1 MQKNLVIV
9 ESPAKAKT
17 IGKFL
22 GKNYK
27 VKASVGHVRDL
38 PKSSLGIDI
47 DNNYKPKYITI
58 RGKGPVIKELK
69 SEAKKA
75 DKILLATDP
84 DREGEAISWHLAHIL
99 GLGEDEPIRIEFNEI
114 TKEAVSKAIKAPRS
128 INKDLVDAQQG
139 RRILDRLV
147 GYKISPLLWKKI
159 RKGLSAGRV
168 QSVTVKLICDR
179 EREIE
184 NFTPEEYW
192 SIKGIFENKNEKLE
206 ANFYGE
212 LENDKEV
219 KIDLKNKKEV
229 DEILNYLK
237 DKKYYIHEIKKGTKR
252 RNPYPPYTT
261 STLQQDASKRLGFST
276 KKTMM
281 IAQQLYEGIDV
292 KKEGTVGLIT
302 YIRTD
307 SMRISEEAIKQAN
320 DFIIDNYGKEYS
332 AGGRVF
338 KNKKKGEIQD
348 AHEAIRPTSVKRIPD
363 NIKESLTKDQY
374 KLYNLI
380 WERFIAS
387 QMKPAIYET
396 ISCKILSGKY
406 IFRAS
411 GSKLKFDGFMKIYNS
426 GDKDENELNI
436 SSLKEGEEIKL
447 NALEPNQH
455 FTQPPAP
462 YSEATLIKYLE
473 ELGIGRPSTYSPT
486 ISTILS
492 REYVILE
499 NKYLRPTELG
509 FLVTELLE
517 EYFKDIVNKEF
528 TAAMEER
535 LDDVAEGKTTWE
547 NVVNE
552 FYADFSKVLKI
563 AEDEIEKIE
572 IEEEVTDVIC
582 EKCGRNMVV
591 KYGRYGKFLACP
603 AYPECKNTKPILQEL
618 NVSCPVCGGTIVER
632 KSKKGRRFYGC
643 SNYPDCNFVSWDEPI
658 EERCPKCGN
667 LLVKKGSRR
676 NTKIKCTNKTCDY
689 EKKEEKKQKINKL

>member
-38 PKSSLGIDI
+38 PKSSLGIDV
-47 DNNYKPKYITI
+47 DKNFEPKYITI

-69 SEAKKA
+69 SEAKKV
-75 DKILLATDP
+75 DKIFLATDP

-99 GLGEDEPIRIEFNEI
+99 GLSEDELIRIEFNEI
-114 TKEAVSKAIKAPRS
+114 TKEAVSKAIKNPRA

-147 GYKISPLLWKKI
+147 GYKISPLLWKNI

-184 NFTPEEYW
+184 KFIPEEYW
-192 SIKGIFENKNEKLE
+192 SIKGIFENGNDKFE

-212 LENDKEV
+212 LENDKEI
-219 KIDLKNKKEV
+219 KIDLKTKEEV
-229 DEILNYLK
+229 DGILNYLE
-237 DKKYYIHEIKKGTKR
+237 DKKYNIHEIKKGTKK

-307 SMRISEEAIKQAN
+307 SMRISKEAIKDAN
-320 DFIIDNYGKEYS
+320 DFISDNYGKEYS
-332 AGGRVF
+332 TGGRVY
-338 KNKKKGEIQD
+338 KNKKSGEVQD
-348 AHEAIRPTSVKRIPD
+348 AHEGIRPTSVRRIPD
-363 NIKESLTKDQY
+363 NLKNSLTRDQY
-374 KLYNLI
+374 KLYRLI
-380 WERFIAS
+380 WERFVAS
-387 QMKPAIYET
+387 QMKPSLYET
-396 ISCKILSGKY
+396 ITCKIISGKY

-411 GSKLKFDGFMKIYNS
+411 GSKLKFDGFMKIYNNE
-426 GDKDENELNI
+426 DKNEKNLNI
-436 SSLKEGEEIKL
+436 SSLNEGAEVKL

-462 YSEATLIKYLE
+462 YSEATLIKNLE
-473 ELGIGRPSTYSPT
+473 EIIG
-486 ISTILS
+486 
-492 REYVILE
+492 
-499 NKYLRPTELG
+499 K
-509 FLVTELLE
+509 
-517 EYFKDIVNKEF
+517 VN
-528 TAAMEER
+528 M
-535 LDDVAEGKTTWE
+535 
-547 NVVNE
+547 N
-552 FYADFSKVLKI
+552 
-563 AEDEIEKIE
+563 
-572 IEEEVTDVIC
+572 
-582 EKCGRNMVV
+582 
-591 KYGRYGKFLACP
+591 
-603 AYPECKNTKPILQEL
+603 
-618 NVSCPVCGGTIVER
+618 
-632 KSKKGRRFYGC
+632 
-643 SNYPDCNFVSWDEPI
+643 
-658 EERCPKCGN
+658 
-667 LLVKKGSRR
+667 
-676 NTKIKCTNKTCDY
+676 
-689 EKKEEKKQKINKL
+689 

>member
-22 GKNYK
+22 GRNYK

-47 DNNYKPKYITI
+47 DNNFEPKYITI

-75 DKILLATDP
+75 DKIFLATDP

-99 GLGEDEPIRIEFNEI
+99 GLSEDELIRIEFNEI
-114 TKEAVSKAIKAPRS
+114 TKEAVSKAIKKPRT
-128 INKDLVDAQQG
+128 INRDLVDAQQG

-147 GYKISPLLWKKI
+147 GYKISPLLWKNI

-184 NFTPEEYW
+184 KFIPEEYW
-192 SIKGIFENKNEKLE
+192 SIKGIFENGNDKIES
-206 ANFYGE
+206 NFYGE
-212 LENDKEV
+212 LKNDKET
-219 KIDLKNKKEV
+219 KIDLKTKEEV
-229 DEILNYLK
+229 EDIIKYLK
-237 DKKYYIHEIKKGTKR
+237 DKKYNIHEIKKGTKK

-281 IAQQLYEGIDV
+281 IAQQLYEGIDI
-292 KKEGTVGLIT
+292 KKEGSVGLIT

-307 SMRISEEAIKQAN
+307 SMRIAEEAMKEAN
-320 DFIIDNYGKEYS
+320 SFISDNYGKNYNT
-332 AGGRVF
+332 GGRVY

-348 AHEAIRPTSVKRIPD
+348 AHEGIRPTSVSRIPD
-363 NIKESLTKDQY
+363 NMKESLTRDQY
-374 KLYNLI
+374 KLYKLI
-380 WERFIAS
+380 WERFVAS

-396 ISCKILSGKY
+396 ITCKILSGKY

-411 GSKLKFDGFMKIYNS
+411 GSKLKFDGFMKVYNS

-436 SSLKEGEEIKL
+436 SSLKEGAEIKL

-462 YSEATLIKYLE
+462 YSEATLIKNLE

-492 REYVILE
+492 REYVVLE
-499 NKYLRPTELG
+499 NKYFKPTELG

-535 LDDVAEGKTTWE
+535 LDDVAEGKTPWV
-547 NVVNE
+547 NVVDE
-552 FYADFSKVLKI
+552 FYGDFSTVLKI
-563 AEDEIEKIE
+563 AEEEIEKIE

-603 AYPECKNTKPILQEL
+603 AYPECKNTKPLLQKL
-618 NVSCPVCGGTIVER
+618 NVKCPECGGTIVER

-658 EERCPKCGN
+658 EEKCPKCGS
-667 LLVKKGSRR
+667 LLVKKGNRN
-676 NTKIKCTNKTCDY
+676 NTKIKCTNKTCGY
-689 EKKEEKKQKINKL
+689 EKKQEKKQKNK